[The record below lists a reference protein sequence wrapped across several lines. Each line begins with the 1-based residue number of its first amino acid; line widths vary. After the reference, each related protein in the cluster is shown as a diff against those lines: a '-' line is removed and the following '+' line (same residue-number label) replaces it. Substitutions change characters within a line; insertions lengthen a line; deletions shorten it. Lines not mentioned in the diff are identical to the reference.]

1 MAIAVG
7 SECQTPFQV
16 DPATP
21 AQRPAM
27 EQNHHYAAQN
37 RKEEVAISKHLR
49 KMDAQKF
56 GAMLDLYD
64 TGYLTRLSSITVP
77 EPKEMVDQFKKLK
90 NFKKLRQ
97 LKMAKNKPAW
107 EEMTAAVQASAAAQ
121 RACRDF
127 LNDLIELLPHKLIED
142 LPRT

>member
-1 MAIAVG
+1 
-7 SECQTPFQV
+7 
-16 DPATP
+16 
-21 AQRPAM
+21 M